1 MNRGVW
7 LLIAATLGLAGYD
20 MVLRG
25 FLGWTGYVVAGVGI
39 GIASSVVGS
48 FAHDLL
54 AGSRE
59 RY

>member
-1 MNRGVW
+1 MTRLVW
-7 LLIAATLGLAGYD
+7 LISAAIFALAGYD

-25 FLGWTGYVVAGVGI
+25 ILGWTGYLVAGI
-39 GIASSVVGS
+39 GIGICTSVIGS

-59 RY
+59 RR